1 MDETR
6 RTKRSDSL
14 LPAAAVLLACC
25 AAGALGLSP
34 AFGLLVAVAVAL
46 GGLVVGGIALALLDR
61 MAVRRPVPT
70 GVAAALLG
78 LLVAA
83 LAGQLLLWAA
93 LH

>member
-1 MDETR
+1 MEDLR
-6 RTKRSDSL
+6 RKKRTDSL

-25 AAGALGLSP
+25 AAGVLGLAP

-61 MAVRRPVPT
+61 MAVWRPVPT

-83 LAGQLLLWAA
+83 LAGQLLLWAG